1 MLRKGDNPIDLI
13 CEQKLY
19 DEGINYRI
27 SFHHLNF
34 LNRLAMATV
43 AVPFAPQNFHRL
55 HVYEQSLI
63 EGRLATITTR
73 VREKMLMA
81 P

>member
-1 MLRKGDNPIDLI
+1 
-13 CEQKLY
+13 
-19 DEGINYRI
+19 
-27 SFHHLNF
+27 
-34 LNRLAMATV
+34 MAIV

>member
-43 AVPFAPQNFHRL
+43 AVPFVHPTEFSPPSRL
-55 HVYEQSLI
+55 
-63 EGRLATITTR
+63 
-73 VREKMLMA
+73 
-81 P
+81 

>member
-34 LNRLAMATV
+34 LNLVSQWRLSR
-43 AVPFAPQNFHRL
+43 FHLPHRIFTAFTFM
-55 HVYEQSLI
+55 SN
-63 EGRLATITTR
+63 R
-73 VREKMLMA
+73 
-81 P
+81 